1 MVQNLKPYQ
10 NYKDSGV
17 PWLGDV
23 PEHWKVRKQRQV
35 VKLLV
40 SNVDKHSF
48 ENEKA
53 VRLCNY
59 VDVYKHDRITERLH
73 FMKAT
78 ATEDEIDR
86 FRLREG
92 DVLVTKD
99 SESWNDIGVPALV
112 EYAADDLICGYHLAI
127 LRPHLEQIIGA
138 YLLRAIQSQGVASQ
152 YYVSANGVTRYGLTH
167 QGIKNVQIPI
177 PPLPEQHAIARFLDH
192 IDGRINRTIRAKR
205 KLIALLNEQ
214 KQAIIHRAVTR
225 GLDPDVPL
233 RPSGV
238 AWSGNVPAHWEV
250 RRIKYLLREVDVR
263 STTGEETLLSL
274 RMIQGLVPHDEHFA
288 RPGQAPTL
296 IGYKV
301 VHPGQIVLNRL
312 QANNGLVFAS
322 EIHGVVSPDYAVFD
336 AIGDV
341 NLHYLTAL
349 FRTPLMKHKFRIES
363 KGLGT
368 GTAGFLRLYT
378 DRFGMIPVALPPKGE
393 QTRIMQGLEAEL
405 TELHAAISRVE
416 REIDLIREYRTRLI
430 ADVVTGKL
438 DVGRQES
445 AWAAAAALPEELEEI
460 EPEADKEGDLDA
472 EPVEWEEEAN
482 VP

>member
-1 MVQNLKPYQ
+1 MKLKPYPD
-10 NYKDSGV
+10 YKDSGV
-17 PWLGDV
+17 PWLGEIPVHWEALPFFAVSKPKSEIQQQHRELLSVYLNRGVIKFSDV
-23 PEHWKVRKQRQV
+23 SEKRTNPTSEDLSKYQAVDPGDFVLNNQQAWRGSVGVSSLKGIVSPAY
-35 VKLLV
+35 LV
-40 SNVDKHSF
+40 LSLSS
-48 ENEKA
+48 
-53 VRLCNY
+53 
-59 VDVYKHDRITERLH
+59 TLH
-73 FMKAT
+73 
-78 ATEDEIDR
+78 
-86 FRLREG
+86 
-92 DVLVTKD
+92 
-99 SESWNDIGVPALV
+99 P
-112 EYAADDLICGYHLAI
+112 EYANRLFRDQSMVAQYFVSSKGVGSIQRNLYW
-127 LRPHLEQIIGA
+127 PHLKRTITI
-138 YLLRAIQSQGVASQ
+138 VP
-152 YYVSANGVTRYGLTH
+152 TRS
-167 QGIKNVQIPI
+167 
-177 PPLPEQHAIARFLDH
+177 EQHAIARFLDH
-192 IDGRINRTIRAKR
+192 FDARINRLIRAKR

-225 GLDPDVPL
+225 GLDPDVVL

-238 AWSGNVPAHWEV
+238 EWLGDIPAHWEAV
-250 RRIKYLLREVDVR
+250 RIKYLLKEIDVR

-301 VHPGQIVLNRL
+301 VHPGQVVLNRL

-336 AIGDV
+336 PIGDV
-341 NLHYLTAL
+341 DLHYLTAL

-378 DRFGMIPVALPPKGE
+378 DRFGMIPVALPPREE

-405 TELHAAISRVE
+405 TELHTAISRVE

-438 DVGRQES
+438 DVR
-445 AWAAAAALPEELEEI
+445 AAAAGLLEELEGI
-460 EPEADKEGDLDA
+460 ESESDEEEDGDLDA
-472 EPVEWEEEAN
+472 AADGQWEEETDA
-482 VP
+482 P

>member
-1 MVQNLKPYQ
+1 MKLQPYPA
-10 NYKDSGV
+10 YKDSDV
-17 PWLGDV
+17 PWLGNV
-23 PEHWKVRKQRQV
+23 PTHWEVTQAKRYYEIQLGKMLQNSPSGSGDDPVSYLKAQHVQWFRVRTDNLPTMWASRTEIGKYGVQV
-35 VKLLV
+35 GDLLV
-40 SNVDKHSF
+40 CEGGEGGRSALIKDFIGRIIIQNALHRVRSSRSST
-48 ENEKA
+48 NEF
-53 VRLCNY
+53 LQY
-59 VDVYKHDRITERLH
+59 VMYTISTTEW
-73 FMKAT
+73 FDAINNKAT
-78 ATEDEIDR
+78 ISH
-86 FRLREG
+86 F
-92 DVLVTKD
+92 TKD
-99 SESWNDIGVPALV
+99 KFGSLN
-112 EYAADDLICGYHLAI
+112 
-127 LRPHLEQIIGA
+127 
-138 YLLRAIQSQGVASQ
+138 
-152 YYVSANGVTRYGLTH
+152 
-167 QGIKNVQIPI
+167 IPF

-192 IDGRINRTIRAKR
+192 IDGRVNRYIRAKR

-341 NLHYLTAL
+341 DLHYLTAL

>member
-1 MVQNLKPYQ
+1 MRIKPYVS
-10 NYKDSGV
+10 YKDSGV
-17 PWLGDV
+17 PWLGQV
-23 PEHWKVRKQRQV
+23 PAHWEAMPLKRATHINARALPESTEPTYEFRYIDIGSVGTGRLTAKPEKLVFANAPSRARRILQEGDTIVSTVRTY
-35 VKLLV
+35 L
-40 SNVDKHSF
+40 
-48 ENEKA
+48 KA
-53 VRLCNY
+53 VYY
-59 VDVYKHDRITERLH
+59 VS
-73 FMKAT
+73 
-78 ATEDEIDR
+78 
-86 FRLREG
+86 EG
-92 DVLVTKD
+92 
-99 SESWNDIGVPALV
+99 S
-112 EYAADDLICGYHLAI
+112 DDLIASTGFAVLT
-127 LRPHLEQIIGA
+127 PGPSLEPK
-138 YLLRAIQSQGVASQ
+138 
-152 YYVSANGVTRYGLTH
+152 YVSYFVQSDPFTEQVTAH
-167 QGIKNVQIPI
+167 SVGIAYPAIAETRLGAFRIPV
-177 PPLPEQHAIARFLDH
+177 PPLAEQHAIARFLDH
-192 IDGRINRTIRAKR
+192 IDGRVNRTIRAKR

-225 GLDPDVPL
+225 GLDPDAPL

-238 AWSGNVPAHWEV
+238 EWLGDIPAHWEV
-250 RRIKYLLREVDVR
+250 MRIKYLLREVDKR
-263 STTGEETLLSL
+263 STTGQETLLSL
-274 RMIQGLVPHDEHFA
+274 RMNHGLVPHDEHFA

-296 IGYKV
+296 VGYKV

-341 NLHYLTAL
+341 DLHYLTAL

-378 DRFGMIPVALPPKGE
+378 DRFGMIPVALPPREE

-405 TELHAAISRVE
+405 IELHAAISRVE